1 MLSGPAILRGG
12 RRFASEAAQRGWG
25 RGRRR
30 VVPAGGALP
39 RRELAADRVGG
50 AVDGGG
56 LVRGSQAAHHAL
68 APGVGSG
75 GRDGAGVLSVLQDP
89 AGDRKEE
96 LTQAAASAPPR
107 PALLPYALASAALC
121 GLGLAGASQTGEPR
135 AALFGAATA
144 SALCALPALA
154 LGAPHGTSGIL
165 AGFVAGFFARMVA
178 VAAGLILSGARGGA
192 AFAYASSFFALYAL
206 TQAVEVA
213 YVWGSSRRRR
223 AGA

>member
-1 MLSGPAILRGG
+1 M
-12 RRFASEAAQRGWG
+12 
-25 RGRRR
+25 
-30 VVPAGGALP
+30 
-39 RRELAADRVGG
+39 
-50 AVDGGG
+50 
-56 LVRGSQAAHHAL
+56 
-68 APGVGSG
+68 
-75 GRDGAGVLSVLQDP
+75 
-89 AGDRKEE
+89 
-96 LTQAAASAPPR
+96 TQAAASAPTR

-135 AALFGAATA
+135 AALFGAAAATA